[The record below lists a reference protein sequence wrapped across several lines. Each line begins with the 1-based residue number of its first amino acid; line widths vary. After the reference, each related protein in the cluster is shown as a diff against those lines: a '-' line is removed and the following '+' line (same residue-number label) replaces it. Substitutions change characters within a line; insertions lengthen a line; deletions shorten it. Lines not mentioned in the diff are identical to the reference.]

1 MTDGDVD
8 DEIETEGVCVM
19 VTGVPVGGVEVTIG
33 GVEVIVGGVE
43 VAVGGVEVVVGGVEV
58 AVDVVVDTEEIHC
71 AFRNFVII
79 NCTYKFNTS

>member
-19 VTGVPVGGVEVTIG
+19 VTDVT
-33 GVEVIVGGVE
+33 
-43 VAVGGVEVVVGGVEV
+43 VGGVEV

-71 AFRNFVII
+71 ALRKFVI
-79 NCTYKFNTS
+79 N

>member
-43 VAVGGVEVVVGGVEV
+43 VAVGGVEV